1 MTTEGEAALS
11 PGTERASYKIW
22 TYDKLRYGDT
32 DRQGHV
38 NNAVYSTFFETGRVA
53 FLYDKDLALAAPGC
67 EFVVARLAID
77 FHAELFYPGTVDI
90 GTRVLRVGRSS
101 FTVGQ
106 GVFMGDLCAAT
117 AEIVCVQTSTE
128 TRRSAALGPAMA
140 AWLGERLAV

>member
-1 MTTEGEAALS
+1 MAEGETAL
-11 PGTERASYKIW
+11 PPATDRASYRIW

-67 EFVVARLAID
+67 EFVVARLVID
-77 FHAELFYPGTVDI
+77 FHAELFFPGNVDI

-106 GVFMGDLCAAT
+106 GVFMADLCAAT
-117 AEIVCVQTSTE
+117 AEIVAVQMNTE
-128 TRRSAALGPAMA
+128 TRRAATLSPAMTD
-140 AWLGERLAV
+140 WLGERLAG

>member
-1 MTTEGEAALS
+1 MVEGEAAL
-11 PGTERASYKIW
+11 PPPTERSSYAMW

-53 FLYDKDLALAAPGC
+53 FLYDKNLALAAPGC

-77 FHAELFYPGTVDI
+77 FHAELFFPGIVDI
-90 GTRVLRVGRSS
+90 GTRVLRIGRSS
-101 FTVGQ
+101 FTMGQ

-117 AEIVCVQTSTE
+117 AEIVAVQMNIE
-128 TRRSAALGPAMA
+128 TRRSAALSPAMIR
-140 AWLGERLAV
+140 WLGDNLAL

>member
-1 MTTEGEAALS
+1 MAEGEAAL
-11 PGTERASYKIW
+11 PPPTERSSYKIW

-77 FHAELFYPGTVDI
+77 FHAELFFPGIVDI
-90 GTRVLRVGRSS
+90 GTRVLRIGRSS
-101 FTVGQ
+101 FTMGQ

-117 AEIVCVQTSTE
+117 AEIVAVQMNVE
-128 TRRSAALGPAMA
+128 TRRSAALSPAMIR
-140 AWLGERLAV
+140 WLGDNLAL